1 MSQQYEDGCMFK
13 FVAKAIKYYLLG
25 VFGFTVACW
34 LAGIVGVLPLINPFM
49 PVFGEWIFRILALI
63 LCLMATAAVVESVRQ

>member
-1 MSQQYEDGCMFK
+1 MFK
-13 FVAKAIKYYLLG
+13 FVTKAIKYYLLG

-34 LAGIVGVLPLINPFM
+34 LAGIVGIMPWINPLM
-49 PVFGEWIFRILALI
+49 PMFGEWIFRLLALI

>member
-1 MSQQYEDGCMFK
+1 MFK
-13 FVAKAIKYYLLG
+13 FVTKAIKYYLLF

-34 LAGIVGVLPLINPFM
+34 LAGITGMLPFINPFM
-49 PVFGEWIFRILALI
+49 PIFGEWLFRMLALI